1 MKSLRVEETQNT
13 LIIST
18 NIQEMLSS
26 FVMFPAPQKKE
37 SPNLD
42 VIDIFLDAEV
52 AVSALHYPLNTGPG
66 HPALRLSA
74 HLQQY
79 HVSETLHQLVS
90 C

>member
-42 VIDIFLDAEV
+42 RSAFYFIMTCNYALKVGNV
-52 AVSALHYPLNTGPG
+52 VVKSQRAVRFVTGELLL
-66 HPALRLSA
+66 ASMCE
-74 HLQQY
+74 QI
-79 HVSETLHQLVS
+79 
-90 C
+90 